1 MLRCSIASLTHIVQY
16 LYNFINSTI
25 TIEVLV
31 HLSLLFI
38 NFFPK
43 AQAYGSF
50 TQPEK
55 ADKKYNNLLKSCYTP
70 KNGLNKPSGHSLI

>member
-1 MLRCSIASLTHIVQY
+1 M
-16 LYNFINSTI
+16 
-25 TIEVLV
+25 
-31 HLSLLFI
+31 HLSLSFI
-38 NFFPK
+38 KFFPK

-70 KNGLNKPSGHSLI
+70 KNGLNKPHWIIRPRFNLNPVELWKLANKVGKTKENNGYT